1 MGNEQKENKL
11 SKAVLENKIKKYGI
25 TRKTFYSAGSVVV
38 CILLIIVLSI
48 TQATFNTDSISTL
61 TFWIDFA
68 ILSGLSIYGMIS
80 GRQTGD
86 DISRNNPN
94 GAYRAS
100 LNKYGT
106 AFSKIDALML
116 FAYFDRWLEIY
127 REKKINKK
135 IESIL
140 KDNGV
145 HQMEVLKLDLTELEK
160 LNSPFKK
167 TWPETGKDT
176 YFLTYTKEQI
186 ELIKYCMSGKVK
198 VSKLPRSFFVD
209 AFYNSEKDMWESA
222 AKSNKKKGAYLG
234 FNYLYRILILLVMC
248 IISAGLAPGH
258 SAGTREVVLSL
269 AKRIFGVVTAFV
281 WGIFVGFEMVK
292 IDITYLNFKTDILN
306 TYFEE
311 CKLEIYKPQTI
322 EEEAK
327 NNYNNSVKNEEV
339 ENDGGNQEQE

>member
-48 TQATFNTDSISTL
+48 TQATFNAESISTL
-61 TFWIDFA
+61 VFWIDFA

-80 GRQTGD
+80 GRQTGE

-100 LNKYGT
+100 LNKFAV
-106 AFSKIDALML
+106 AFNKIDELML

-127 REKKINKK
+127 REKKLNKK

-140 KDNGV
+140 KDNGI
-145 HQMEVLKLDLTELEK
+145 HQMDVLKLDLTELEK
-160 LNSPFKK
+160 LTSPFKK
-167 TWPETGKDT
+167 TWQGTDEVT

-186 ELIKYCMSGKVK
+186 EIIKCCMSGKVK

-222 AKSNKKKGAYLG
+222 ANSNKKKGAYLG
-234 FNYLYRILILLVMC
+234 FNYLYRIIVLLVMC
-248 IISAGLAPGH
+248 IISAGLTPGNTT
-258 SAGTREVVLSL
+258 SSGEVILSL
-269 AKRIFGVVTAFV
+269 AKRVFGVITAFV

-311 CKLEIYKPQTI
+311 CQLQLYKPQTI

-327 NNYNNSVKNEEV
+327 SNYNKSIEIEEV
-339 ENDGGNQEQE
+339 EQNGGEQE